1 MHCKGIRP
9 GKEKKAGKGDSECW
23 DEGVEMLNCVV
34 REKTLYLGTQLKDL
48 LNTMRIPGQ
57 RILVQDNSK
66 CKGLDRG
73 TCLVDSQKATTE
85 LEMGEQGDRAM
96 RRWNEK
102 SVGIGQCSSGIIPR
116 LAASASVGRVH

>member
-1 MHCKGIRP
+1 MK
-9 GKEKKAGKGDSECW
+9 
-23 DEGVEMLNCVV
+23 
-34 REKTLYLGTQLKDL
+34 
-48 LNTMRIPGQ
+48 IPGQ